1 MVVLGFI
8 PMTYFKWILFA
19 CFVCSSLVLTTQDQ
33 LCDPNDLLALKEFA
47 RNLAVT
53 SWSND
58 SICCQC
64 DLVVCDDHSEI
75 SVTSRVIMLKLPKKG
90 LKLKVLDLSHN
101 NLSGPVAGVL
111 SGLKMIR
118 SLNVSSNSFTGDLS
132 QLGEF
137 PNLAVF
143 NMSNNLFTGSLNSKI
158 WRASNGILIPGRIP
172 NVFGNLTNLEILIAS
187 SNSFAGQLPSSL
199 ALCSKL
205 HVLELRNNSLTGQTD
220 LNFTGLPGH
229 CTLELGSNRFAG
241 PLPNFLSDCRIL
253 EVLGLGGNNL
263 TGRIPESFTKLRS
276 IFFLSLSSNS
286 FVDLPRALSVLQ
298 QCKNLTTVLIP
309 MNFIGEKIPEKMSGF
324 ESLMVLALGN
334 CGLKGHV
341 PL

>member
-58 SICCQC
+58 SICCQW

-75 SVTSRVIMLKLPKKG
+75 SVTSRVIMLKPPKKG

-132 QLGEF
+132 ELGEF

-143 NMSNNLFTGSLNSKI
+143 NISNNSFTGS
-158 WRASNGILIPGRIP
+158 RIP

-220 LNFTGLPGH
+220 LNFTGLPGL

-309 MNFIGEKIPEKMSGF
+309 MNFIGEKIPEKMSG
-324 ESLMVLALGN
+324 LRA
-334 CGLKGHV
+334 
-341 PL
+341 